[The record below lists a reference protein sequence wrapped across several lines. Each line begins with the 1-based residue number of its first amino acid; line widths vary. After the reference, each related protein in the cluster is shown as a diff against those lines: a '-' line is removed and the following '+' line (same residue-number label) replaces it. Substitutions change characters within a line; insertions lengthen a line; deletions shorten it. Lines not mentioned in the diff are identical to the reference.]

1 MAKQSKKEPTKK
13 ELKIMI
19 YQMGERIMTLQM
31 FLDSMSKEFEK
42 YLLFK
47 GDTVEF
53 DKFKKKYEEK
63 ENKEKKDG

>member
-31 FLDSMSKEFEK
+31 FLDSMSTEFGK